1 MAIPDP
7 QLAEFAELW
16 KAELDIPFAVYGVIP
31 NYVKKDKFEIL
42 TWAGMNRVRMGIQS
56 GSQEIL
62 DFYKRPSPPEK
73 ILAAGEVIASF
84 APKYHLPPVYDI
96 IMDNPIETRENVK
109 ETLQLLYDMPRPFT
123 LLIYSL
129 KVIPNTELER
139 AMKERGVELEK
150 IDSSYLVIPPRAANL
165 LLYLLCIVR
174 PPAWL
179 WRPLLARARA
189 STEEQKL
196 YPRLGIFLRLLYLVR
211 RVIPHAKKLDFSI
224 TPGWVGYWAWRLG
237 LVGLWNRRFNPR
249 LPKPVPPA
257 PRRGAARPV
266 LSLVPEQPITVVA
279 TEPAPRVVAEQ
290 EG

>member
-1 MAIPDP
+1 E
-7 QLAEFAELW
+7 EFAELW

-31 NYVKKDKFEIL
+31 NYVKQDKFEIL
-42 TWAGMNRVRMGIQS
+42 TWAGMNRIRMGIQS

-73 ILAAGEVIASF
+73 ILAAGEVISSF

-96 IMDNPIETRENVK
+96 IMDNPIETRKNVV

-139 AMKERGVELEK
+139 AMQERGVELEK

-165 LLYLLCIVR
+165 LLYLLCIVK

-179 WRPLLARARA
+179 WRRLLVRVRA
-189 STEEQKL
+189 SGEPQKL
-196 YPRLGIFLRLLYLVR
+196 YPRLGIVLRLLYLVR
-211 RVIPHAKKLDFSI
+211 RVIPHAQRLDFSI
-224 TPGWVGYWAWRLG
+224 TPGWAGYWAWRLG

-249 LPKPVPPA
+249 LPKPKPPA
-257 PRRGAARPV
+257 RRRRSARNVLTLASEPPIAAVTAEPA
-266 LSLVPEQPITVVA
+266 VPVVA
-279 TEPAPRVVAEQ
+279 DESAR
-290 EG
+290 